1 MVSKRINRAVC
12 ALILFAGL
20 CIFSLGQTQAGDLL
34 QASSQNQSA
43 DQTEAEETPL
53 TVIAN
58 YKEQVENRIIATGNV
73 EIHYKTI
80 KLFADRV
87 ELDTETKDVF
97 AEGHVV
103 IQTAGDVISVE
114 RIQFNIDS
122 QLGTFHNVF
131 GRSSPNLFYEAESV
145 EKTDKDMYNMT
156 KGSFTSCTQPTP
168 RWRFSFSRA
177 NFKKDDYVEMWGSVV
192 RVKKVPVLYFPYIK
206 YPLNR
211 ERSTGFM
218 MPKLGYNGRKGFN
231 YSQSFYWAMKRNMD
245 STLNLDYYSSQGLG
259 GGLEYRYMFSQGT
272 GGQANLYYF
281 KFKDNPQLE
290 LPDNAYLIR
299 FSHNQPLPYAFN
311 LVADVDYQSSYD
323 FLREFDNNFRRA
335 VVSNRRSQVFL
346 QRAWTYFNLN
356 MRASRFE
363 TYYTDRENSVIRYSL
378 PEVGFSASQIK
389 LISPLYFSFR
399 SSFSAWEYGWAY
411 ADRKGTNYGENYEDG
426 TQRNSQSISF
436 SPVITLPFTTIPW
449 LVINSSLASNMSYDF
464 KSYAPN
470 GKDIVAEPLLRN
482 NFTFN
487 IELIGPSFNK
497 IFLDDDD
504 EPKVKHIIEPT
515 FSYRY
520 ESPVEQSERVITSS
534 AFFTRSHYVGYG
546 LTTRVLVKVN
556 NMPRE
561 IFTLGLNQF
570 YYFNPEESPNQR
582 FEVDGEIPAFSDI
595 NGYLRYYPGT
605 KSSIDFSMAFNPYYT
620 NFSRLRLGA
629 NLGGPTDNLFLRV
642 SWYRS
647 LNPYFDNTWGE
658 RHQVSFYTGFKIPKL
673 NFDALGSL
681 DYNIKERKL
690 LYTALSVVYHYQCID
705 FKADVKIFYFR
716 EKPEAQF
723 GISIGLGNIGKTTD
737 FLGDLTDSEHTQ
749 TDNPYYDGDR
759 TLY

>member
-1 MVSKRINRAVC
+1 LHLMAHKHMQWSLWIWVLLV
-12 ALILFAGL
+12 GL
-20 CIFSLGQTQAGDLL
+20 CPAALGQTQTAGQSEVPGQTQTADEPSSEE
-34 QASSQNQSA
+34 ASFR
-43 DQTEAEETPL
+43 
-53 TVIAN
+53 VIAN
-58 YKEQVENRIIATGNV
+58 YKEQVGNRIIATGNV
-73 EIHYKTI
+73 EVHYKELNKEL

-103 IQTAGDVISVE
+103 LQTPGDVISVE
-114 RIQFNIDS
+114 SIQFNIDS
-122 QLGTFHNVF
+122 QLGTLHNVF
-131 GRSSPNLFYEAESV
+131 GRSSPNIFYEAETV
-145 EKTDKDMYNMT
+145 EKTDRDIYNLT
-156 KGSFTSCTQPTP
+156 EGSFTSCTQPTP

-177 NFKKDDYVEMWGSVV
+177 KLKKDDYVEMWSSVV
-192 RVKKVPVLYFPYIK
+192 RVKKIPVFYFPYIK
-206 YPLNR
+206 YPLDR
-211 ERSTGFM
+211 EKSTGFL
-218 MPKLGYNGRKGFN
+218 MPKLGYNGQKGFN
-231 YSQSFYWAMKRNMD
+231 YSQTFFWDIRRNMD
-245 STLNLDYYSSQGLG
+245 STLNLDYYSTRGLG
-259 GGLEYRYMFSQGT
+259 GGLEYRYMFSEGT

-281 KFKDNPQLE
+281 KFKNDPELE

-299 FSHNQPLPYAFN
+299 FSHNQPLPFAFN

-335 VVSNRRSQVFL
+335 VVSNRRSQAFL
-346 QRAWTYFNLN
+346 QRAWSYFNLN

-363 TYYTDRENSVIRYSL
+363 TYYTDRENSIIRYSL
-378 PEVGFSASQIK
+378 PEIGFSSSQIK
-389 LISPLYFSFR
+389 LIEPLYFSFR
-399 SSFSAWEYGWAY
+399 SSFSSWEYGWAY
-411 ADRKGTNYGENYEDG
+411 SERKGTKYGENYEDG

-436 SPVITLPFTTIPW
+436 SPAITLPFTSIPW
-449 LVINSSLASNMSYDF
+449 LIINSSLASNISYDF
-464 KSYAPN
+464 QSYSPN
-470 GKDIVAEPLLRN
+470 SKDIVPEPLLRK

-487 IELIGPSFNK
+487 VEFIGPSFNK
-497 IFLDDDD
+497 IFLDDEN

-520 ESPVEQSERVITSS
+520 ESPIEQSDRVVTSTF
-534 AFFTRSHYVGYG
+534 FFTRAHYVSYG
-546 LTTRVLVKVN
+546 LTTRLLVKVDK
-556 NMPRE
+556 MPRE
-561 IFTLGLNQF
+561 IFTLGLSQL

-629 NLGGPTDNLFLRV
+629 NLGTPADSLFFRV

-658 RHQVSFYTGFKIPKL
+658 RHQISFYTGFKIPKINL
-673 NFDALGSL
+673 DALGTL

-705 FKADVKIFYFR
+705 FKADVKIFYYR

-737 FLGDLTDSEHTQ
+737 FLGGITDSEDAR
-749 TDNPYYDGDR
+749 TDYPY
-759 TLY
+759 

>member
-1 MVSKRINRAVC
+1 MTEQDA
-12 ALILFAGL
+12 AQET
-20 CIFSLGQTQAGDLL
+20 SLRVT
-34 QASSQNQSA
+34 
-43 DQTEAEETPL
+43 
-53 TVIAN
+53 AN
-58 YKEQVENRIIATGNV
+58 YKEQLGSRIIATGNV
-73 EIHYKTI
+73 EIEYKTI
-80 KLFADRV
+80 KLFADKI

-103 IQTAGDVISVE
+103 IQTPGDVISVD

-122 QLGTFHNVF
+122 QLGTMDNVF
-131 GRSSPNLFYEAESV
+131 GRSSPNIFYEADTV
-145 EKTDKDMYNMT
+145 EKTDKDKYSMT

-177 NFKKDDYVEMWGSVV
+177 NLKKDDYVEMWSSVV
-192 RVKKVPVLYFPYIK
+192 RIKKVPVLYFPYIR
-206 YPLNR
+206 YPLDR
-211 ERSTGFM
+211 ERATGFL
-218 MPKLGYNGRKGFN
+218 MPKLGYNGTKGFN
-231 YSQSFYWAMKRNMD
+231 YSQTFYWAMRRNMD
-245 STLNLDYYSSQGLG
+245 STFNLDYYSARGLG

-272 GGQANLYYF
+272 GGQVNLYYF
-281 KFKDNPQLE
+281 KFKNDPELE
-290 LPDNAYLIR
+290 LPDNAHLIR
-299 FSHNQPLPYAFN
+299 FSHNQPLPFAFN
-311 LVADVDYQSSYD
+311 LVADVDYQSSYE

-346 QRAWTYFNLN
+346 QRAWSYFNLN

-363 TYYTDRENSVIRYSL
+363 TYYTDRENSIIRYSL
-378 PEVGFSASQIK
+378 PEVGFSSSQIK

-411 ADRKGTNYGENYEDG
+411 SNRQGTNYKENYEDG

-436 SPVITLPFTTIPW
+436 SPVITLPFTSIPW
-449 LVINSSLASNMSYDF
+449 LVINSSFASNVSYDF
-464 KSYAPN
+464 QSYAPN
-470 GKDIVAEPLLRN
+470 SKDIVAEPLFRK

-487 IELIGPSFNK
+487 IEFIGPTFNK
-497 IFLDDDD
+497 IFLDDED
-504 EPKVKHIIEPT
+504 EPKVKHIIEPI

-520 ESPVEQSERVITSS
+520 ESPIEQSDRVITSTY
-534 AFFTRSHYVGYG
+534 FFTRAHYVSYG
-546 LTTRVLVKVN
+546 LTTRLLVKVN
-556 NMPRE
+556 KMPRE
-561 IFTLGLNQF
+561 IFTFGLTQL

-582 FEVDGEIPAFSDI
+582 YEVDGEIPSFSDI

-629 NLGGPTDNLFLRV
+629 NLGTPTDNLFLRV

-647 LNPYFDNTWGE
+647 LNPYFDNIWGE
-658 RHQVSFYTGFKIPKL
+658 RHQISFYAGFKIPKINL
-673 NFDALGSL
+673 DALGTL

-705 FKADVKIFYFR
+705 FKADVRIFYFR

-737 FLGDLTDSEHTQ
+737 FLGGITDSERTQ
-749 TDNPYYDGDR
+749 TNNPYYNGDR
-759 TLY
+759 TYD

>member
-1 MVSKRINRAVC
+1 MAYKRMQWPLR
-12 ALILFAGL
+12 ILVILAGL
-20 CIFSLGQTQAGDLL
+20 CPIALGQTQTTGLS
-34 QASSQNQSA
+34 QAA
-43 DQTEAEETPL
+43 DQKENDEVPFR
-53 TVIAN
+53 VIAN
-58 YKEQVENRIIATGNV
+58 YKEQLENRIIATGNV

-103 IQTAGDVISVE
+103 IQTPGDVISVE

-122 QLGTFHNVF
+122 QLGTLQNVF
-131 GRSSPNLFYEAESV
+131 GRSSPNIFYEAETV
-145 EKTDKDMYNMT
+145 DKTDQDMYRMT

-177 NFKKDDYVEMWGSVV
+177 NLKKADYVEMWNSVV
-192 RVKKVPVLYFPYIK
+192 RLKKVPILYFPYIK
-206 YPLNR
+206 YPLD
-211 ERSTGFM
+211 EEAATGFL
-218 MPKLGYNGRKGFN
+218 MPKLGYNGQKGFN
-231 YSQSFYWAMKRNMD
+231 FSQSFYWAMRRNMD
-245 STLNLDYYSSQGLG
+245 STLNLDYYATRGLG

-272 GGQANLYYF
+272 GGKVNLYYF
-281 KFKDNPQLE
+281 KFKNDPELE
-290 LPDNAYLIR
+290 LPDNAHLIR
-299 FSHNQPLPYAFN
+299 FSHNQPLPFMFN
-311 LVADVDYQSSYD
+311 LVADVDYQSSYE

-335 VVSNRRSQVFL
+335 VVSNRRSQMFL
-346 QRAWTYFNLN
+346 QRAWSYFNLN

-363 TYYTDRENSVIRYSL
+363 TYYTDRENSIIRNSL
-378 PEVGFSASQIK
+378 PEVGFSSSQIK
-389 LISPLYFSFR
+389 LISPLYLSFR

-411 ADRKGTNYGENYEDG
+411 ASRQGRNYNENYEDG
-426 TQRNSQSISF
+426 TQRNSQSLSF
-436 SPVITLPFTTIPW
+436 SPVLTLPFTSIPW
-449 LVINSSLASNMSYDF
+449 LVINSSLTANMSFDF
-464 KSYAPN
+464 QSYAPN
-470 GKDIVAEPLLRN
+470 TKNIVAEPLLRN

-487 IELIGPSFNK
+487 IEFIGPTFNK
-497 IFLDDDD
+497 IFLDDKD

-520 ESPVEQSERVITSS
+520 ESPVEESDRVITS
-534 AFFTRSHYVGYG
+534 ARYFTRAHYVSYG

-556 NMPRE
+556 KMPRE
-561 IFTLGLNQF
+561 IFTFGLNQI
-570 YYFNPEESPNQR
+570 YYLNPEESPLQG
-582 FEVDGEIPAFSDI
+582 FEVDGEIPEFSDI

-605 KSSIDFSMAFNPYYT
+605 KSSIDFSMAFNPYHT
-620 NFSRLRLGA
+620 RFSRLRLGA
-629 NLGGPTDNLFLRV
+629 NLGAPGDNLFLRV

-658 RHQVSFYTGFKIPKL
+658 RHQFSFYTGFKIPKINL
-673 NFDALGSL
+673 DALGTL

-716 EKPEAQF
+716 ETPEAQF

-737 FLGDLTDSEHTQ
+737 FLGGLTDSEHAQ
-749 TDNPYYDGDR
+749 TNTPYFNGDR
-759 TLY
+759 TRY

>member
-1 MVSKRINRAVC
+1 MNRKC
-12 ALILFAGL
+12 KPWALSVLLLFIGL
-20 CIFSLGQTQAGDLL
+20 CPFALGQTQTSDPA
-34 QASSQNQSA
+34 QAA
-43 DQTEAEETPL
+43 DHQEKDEVSFR
-53 TVIAN
+53 VIAN
-58 YKEQVENRIIATGNV
+58 YKEQLENRIIASGNV
-73 EIHYKTI
+73 EIHYKAI
-80 KLFADRV
+80 KLFADRI
-87 ELDTETKDVF
+87 ELDTETKDIF

-103 IQTAGDVISVE
+103 IQSPGEVISVD

-122 QLGTFHNVF
+122 QLGTFQNVF
-131 GRSSPNLFYEAESV
+131 GRSSPNVFYEAETV
-145 EKTDKDMYNMT
+145 EKTDKDMYSMT
-156 KGSFTSCTQPTP
+156 KGNFTSCTQPTP

-177 NFKKDDYVEMWGSVV
+177 NLKKDDYVEMWNSVV
-192 RVKKVPVLYFPYIK
+192 RVKKVPVLYLPYLK
-206 YPLNR
+206 YPLDE
-211 ERSTGFM
+211 ERATGFL

-259 GGLEYRYMFSQGT
+259 GGLEYRYMFTQGT
-272 GGQANLYYF
+272 GGLLNLYYF
-281 KFKDNPQLE
+281 KFKNDPELE
-290 LPDNAYLIR
+290 LPENAYLIR
-299 FSHNQPLPYAFN
+299 FSHNQPLPFSFN
-311 LVADVDYQSSYD
+311 LVADVDFQSSYE

-346 QRAWTYFNLN
+346 QRAWSYFNLN

-363 TYYTDRENSVIRYSL
+363 TYYTDRENSIIRYSL
-378 PEVGFSASQIK
+378 PEVGFSSSQIK

-411 ADRKGTNYGENYEDG
+411 ASRQDTNYGENYEDG
-426 TQRNSQSISF
+426 TQRNSQSLSF
-436 SPVITLPFTTIPW
+436 SPVLTLPFTSIPW
-449 LVINSSLASNMSYDF
+449 LVINSSLASNMSFDF
-464 KSYAPN
+464 QSYAPSSKN
-470 GKDIVAEPLLRN
+470 IVAEPLLRK

-487 IELIGPSFNK
+487 IEFIGPTFNK
-497 IFLDDDD
+497 IFMDDED

-520 ESPVEQSERVITSS
+520 ESPVEQSDRVITS
-534 AFFTRSHYVGYG
+534 ARYFTRAHYVSYG

-556 NMPRE
+556 KMPRE
-561 IFTLGLNQF
+561 IFTFGLSQI
-570 YYFNPEESPNQR
+570 YYLNPEESPMQG
-582 FEVDGEIPAFSDI
+582 FEVDGKIPEFSDI

-605 KSSIDFSMAFNPYYT
+605 KQSIDFSMAFNPYHT
-620 NFSRLRLGA
+620 RFSRLRLGVNWGA
-629 NLGGPTDNLFLRV
+629 PGDNLFLRV

-658 RHQVSFYTGFKIPKL
+658 RHQVSFYTGFKIPKINL
-673 NFDALGSL
+673 DALGTL

-690 LYTALSVVYHYQCID
+690 LYTALSLVYHYQCID

-737 FLGDLTDSEHTQ
+737 FLGGLTDSEHTQ
-749 TDNPYYDGDR
+749 TSNPYYDGDGTR
-759 TLY
+759 Y

>member
-1 MVSKRINRAVC
+1 MQRSLCVLV
-12 ALILFAGL
+12 LLAGL
-20 CIFSLGQTQAGDLL
+20 CPISFGQTQATGLS
-34 QASSQNQSA
+34 QAA
-43 DQTEAEETPL
+43 DQKETDEAPFR
-53 TVIAN
+53 VIAN
-58 YKEQVENRIIATGNV
+58 YQEQLENRIIASGNV

-103 IQTAGDVISVE
+103 IQTPGDVISVE
-114 RIQFNIDS
+114 SIQFNIDS
-122 QLGTFHNVF
+122 QLGTFQNVF
-131 GRSSPNLFYEAESV
+131 GRSSPNIFYEAETV
-145 EKTDKDMYNMT
+145 EKTDENMYSMI

-177 NFKKDDYVEMWGSVV
+177 NLKKADYVEMWSSVV
-192 RVKKVPVLYFPYIK
+192 KVKKVPILYFPYLK
-206 YPLNR
+206 YPLDE
-211 ERSTGFM
+211 ERATGFL
-218 MPKLGYNGRKGFN
+218 MPKLGYNGQKGFN
-231 YSQSFYWAMKRNMD
+231 YSQSFYWAIRRNMD

-259 GGLEYRYMFSQGT
+259 GGLEYRYMFTQGT
-272 GGQANLYYF
+272 GGRLNLYYF
-281 KFKDNPQLE
+281 KFKDDPELE
-290 LPDNAYLIR
+290 LPENAYLIR
-299 FSHNQPLPYAFN
+299 FSHNQPLPFSFN
-311 LVADVDYQSSYD
+311 LVADVDYQSSYE

-346 QRAWTYFNLN
+346 QRAWSYFNLN

-363 TYYTDRENSVIRYSL
+363 TYYTDRENSIIRYSL
-378 PEVGFSASQIK
+378 PEVGFSSSQIK

-411 ADRKGTNYGENYEDG
+411 ASRQGTDYGENYEDG

-436 SPVITLPFTTIPW
+436 SPVLTLPFTSIPW
-449 LVINSSLASNMSYDF
+449 LVINSSLASNMSFDLQ
-464 KSYAPN
+464 SYAPN
-470 GKDIVAEPLLRN
+470 TKSIVAEPILRK

-487 IELIGPSFNK
+487 IEFIGPTFNK
-497 IFLDDDD
+497 IFLDDED

-520 ESPVEQSERVITSS
+520 ESPVEQSDRVITS
-534 AFFTRSHYVGYG
+534 ARYFTRAHYVNYG

-556 NMPRE
+556 KMPRE
-561 IFTLGLNQF
+561 IFTFGLSQI
-570 YYFNPEESPNQR
+570 YYLNPEESPMQG
-582 FEVDGEIPAFSDI
+582 FEVDGKIPEFSDI

-605 KSSIDFSMAFNPYYT
+605 KHSIDFSMAFNPYHT
-620 NFSRLRLGA
+620 RFSSLRLGA
-629 NLGGPTDNLFLRV
+629 NLGAPGDNLFLRV

-658 RHQVSFYTGFKIPKL
+658 RHQASFYTGFKIPKINL
-673 NFDALGSL
+673 DALGML

-690 LYTALSVVYHYQCID
+690 LYTSLSVVYHYQCID

-737 FLGDLTDSEHTQ
+737 FLGDLTDSEHAQ
-749 TDNPYYDGDR
+749 TNNPYYDGDR
-759 TLY
+759 TGY

>member
-1 MVSKRINRAVC
+1 MQLFLWV
-12 ALILFAGL
+12 LILLTGFCPFA
-20 CIFSLGQTQAGDLL
+20 LGQTQATGLS
-34 QASSQNQSA
+34 QAA
-43 DQTEAEETPL
+43 DQEKTDEPPFR
-53 TVIAN
+53 VIAN
-58 YKEQVENRIIATGNV
+58 YKEQLENRIIATGNV
-73 EIHYKTI
+73 EIQYKTI

-87 ELDTETKDVF
+87 ELDTETKDIF

-103 IQTAGDVISVE
+103 IQSPGDVISVD
-114 RIQFNIDS
+114 RIQFNLDS
-122 QLGTFHNVF
+122 QLGTFQNVF
-131 GRSSPNLFYEAESV
+131 GRSSPNIFYEAETV
-145 EKTDKDMYNMT
+145 EKTDKNMYSMT

-168 RWRFSFSRA
+168 RWRFYFSRA
-177 NFKKDDYVEMWGSVV
+177 NLKKADYVEMWNPVV
-192 RVKKVPVLYFPYIK
+192 RVKKVPILYLPYLK
-206 YPLNR
+206 YPLDE
-211 ERSTGFM
+211 ERATGFL
-218 MPKLGYNGRKGFN
+218 MPKFGYNGQKGFN

-259 GGLEYRYMFSQGT
+259 GGLEYRYMFTQGS
-272 GGQANLYYF
+272 GGQLNLYYF
-281 KFKDNPQLE
+281 KFRNDPELE
-290 LPDNAYLIR
+290 LPENAYLIR
-299 FSHNQPLPYAFN
+299 FSHNQPLPFSFN
-311 LVADVDYQSSYD
+311 LVADVDYQSSYE

-346 QRAWTYFNLN
+346 QRAWSYFNLN

-363 TYYTDRENSVIRYSL
+363 TYYTDRENSIIRYSL
-378 PEVGFSASQIK
+378 PELGFSSSQIK

-411 ADRKGTNYGENYEDG
+411 ASRQDTDYKENYEDG

-436 SPVITLPFTTIPW
+436 SPVLTLPFTSIPW
-449 LVINSSLASNMSYDF
+449 LVINSSLTSNMSFDF
-464 KSYAPN
+464 QSYAPN
-470 GKDIVAEPLLRN
+470 TKDIVAEPILRK

-487 IELIGPSFNK
+487 IEFIGPTFNK
-497 IFLDDDD
+497 IFLDDKD

-520 ESPVEQSERVITSS
+520 ESPVEQSDRVITS
-534 AFFTRSHYVGYG
+534 ARYFTRAHYVSYG

-556 NMPRE
+556 KMPRE
-561 IFTLGLNQF
+561 IFTLGLSQI
-570 YYFNPEESPNQR
+570 YYLNPEESSMQG
-582 FEVDGEIPAFSDI
+582 FEVDGKIPEFSDI

-605 KSSIDFSMAFNPYYT
+605 KQSIDFSMAFNHYHT
-620 NFSRLRLGA
+620 RFSRLRLGA
-629 NLGGPTDNLFLRV
+629 NWGAPGDNLFLRV

-658 RHQVSFYTGFKIPKL
+658 RHQVSFYTGFKIPKINL
-673 NFDALGSL
+673 DALGTL

-690 LYTALSVVYHYQCID
+690 LYTSLSVVYHYQCID

-737 FLGDLTDSEHTQ
+737 FLGGLTDSEHAQ
-749 TDNPYYDGDR
+749 TNNPYYDGDGTR
-759 TLY
+759 Y

>member
-1 MVSKRINRAVC
+1 MIRNMQRS
-12 ALILFAGL
+12 LSLLLLFTGL
-20 CIFSLGQTQAGDLL
+20 CFFALGPI
-34 QASSQNQSA
+34 QASGFSQASEQDQSTDKPA
-43 DQTEAEETPL
+43 AEEAAFR
-53 TVIAN
+53 VIAN
-58 YKEQVENRIIATGNV
+58 YKEQLENRIIATGNV
-73 EIHYKTI
+73 EIHYKTV

-103 IQTAGDVISVE
+103 IQTPGDVISVD

-122 QLGTFHNVF
+122 QLGTFENVF
-131 GRSSPNLFYEAESV
+131 GRSSPNIFYEADTV
-145 EKTDKDMYNMT
+145 EKTDKDMYSLT

-168 RWRFSFSRA
+168 RWRFTFSRA
-177 NFKKDDYVEMWGSVV
+177 NLKKDDYVEMWSSVV
-192 RVKKVPVLYFPYIK
+192 RLKKVPVLYFPYIR
-206 YPLNR
+206 YPLDR
-211 ERSTGFM
+211 ERATGFL
-218 MPKLGYNGRKGFN
+218 MPKLGYNGTKGFN
-231 YSQSFYWAMKRNMD
+231 YSQTFYWAIRRNMD
-245 STLNLDYYSSQGLG
+245 STFNLDYYSARGLG
-259 GGLEYRYMFSQGT
+259 GGLEYRYMFSEGT
-272 GGQANLYYF
+272 GGQVNLYYF
-281 KFKDNPQLE
+281 KFKNDPELE
-290 LPDNAYLIR
+290 LPENAHLIR
-299 FSHNQPLPYAFN
+299 FSHNQPLPFAFN
-311 LVADVDYQSSYD
+311 LVADVDYQSSYE

-346 QRAWTYFNLN
+346 QRAWSYFNLN

-363 TYYTDRENSVIRYSL
+363 TYYTDRENSIIRYSL

-411 ADRKGTNYGENYEDG
+411 AQRQGTNYKENYEEG
-426 TQRNSQSISF
+426 AQRNSQSISF
-436 SPVITLPFTTIPW
+436 SPVLTLPFTSIPW
-449 LVINSSLASNMSYDF
+449 LIVNSSVASNITYDF
-464 KSYAPN
+464 QSYAPN
-470 GKDIVAEPLLRN
+470 TKNIVAEPLLRK

-487 IELIGPSFNK
+487 IEFIGPTFNK
-497 IFLDDDD
+497 IFLDDED

-520 ESPVEQSERVITSS
+520 ESPVEQSERVITST
-534 AFFTRSHYVGYG
+534 FYFTRAHYVSYG
-546 LTTRVLVKVN
+546 FTTRLLVKVN
-556 NMPRE
+556 KMPRE
-561 IFTLGLNQF
+561 IFTFGLSQL
-570 YYFNPEESPNQR
+570 YYFNPEESPNQMY
-582 FEVDGEIPAFSDI
+582 EVDGEIPAFSDI

-605 KSSIDFSMAFNPYYT
+605 KTSIDFSMAFNPYYT

-629 NLGGPTDNLFLRV
+629 NLGAPNDNLFLRV

-658 RHQVSFYTGFKIPKL
+658 RHQVSFYTGFKIPKI
-673 NFDALGSL
+673 NIDALGTL

-690 LYTALSVVYHYQCID
+690 LYTAVSLVYHYQCID
-705 FKADVKIFYFR
+705 FKADVRIFYYR

-737 FLGDLTDSEHTQ
+737 FLGGLTDSEYAQ
-749 TDNPYYDGDR
+749 TNNLYYSDDR